1 MTIRVFDHTHLWRL
15 SDSALDQAVT
25 LLATAAAT
33 DFGRFASVIG
43 VAEGGRIPATRIA
56 AQLGIPIAIVR
67 ARHNPTD
74 ATYTP
79 ASGNVWCDPDGLAP
93 AGQVLVVDDI
103 CGSGA
108 TLRTVVTALTERSA
122 PGARLVTAT
131 LCRNA
136 GAATTPD
143 LWVWDDLRD
152 WVVFP
157 WETQPPTGPTADLP
171 MPTRARRR

>member
-1 MTIRVFDHTHLWRL
+1 MTARVFDRVHLWRL
-15 SDSALDQAVT
+15 SEPALDQAVS
-25 LLATAAAT
+25 LLAHAAAT
-33 DFGRFASVIG
+33 DFGPFTSVLGI
-43 VAEGGRIPATRIA
+43 AEGGRTPAIRIA
-56 AQLGIPIAIVR
+56 AHLDIPVAIVR

-74 ATYTP
+74 AAYTP
-79 ASGNVWCDPDGLAP
+79 ASGQVWYDLDRLAP

-108 TLRTVVTALTERSA
+108 TLDTVVTALTERAA
-122 PGARLVTAT
+122 PDTRLVTAT

-136 GAATTPD
+136 GATTTPD

-157 WETQPPTGPTADLP
+157 WETQPDDTLMTDLP
-171 MPTRARRR
+171 TPTSVCRQ